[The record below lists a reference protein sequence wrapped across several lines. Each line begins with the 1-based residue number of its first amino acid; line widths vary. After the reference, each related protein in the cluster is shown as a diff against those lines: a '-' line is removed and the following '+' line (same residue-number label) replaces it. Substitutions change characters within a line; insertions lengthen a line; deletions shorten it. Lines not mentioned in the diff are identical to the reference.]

1 MSTIIMQEMR
11 KLIKRPL
18 KYRPYPAQHSR
29 MFNQHQQFESSTNCY
44 VFQGLTTW
52 SLTHPLSRFFKFVAL
67 IFYPTSWHKNM
78 HVYLPSLLV
87 KYTWWEGVSLFLGL
101 FSHCHIMTTLTIES
115 EKFRMN
121 PFRQGSST
129 RCPSWEQFR
138 RKNRIHRPPFPPI
151 SSAIMK
157 K

>member
-1 MSTIIMQEMR
+1 MSHAWRGKFGGMSTIIMQEMR

-78 HVYLPSLLV
+78 FVYLPSLLF
-87 KYTWWEGVSLFLGL
+87 KYYWWEGGLLLFGL
-101 FSHCHIMTTLTIES
+101 FSHLSCHDHSDPWSQTKI
-115 EKFRMN
+115 
-121 PFRQGSST
+121 
-129 RCPSWEQFR
+129 
-138 RKNRIHRPPFPPI
+138 RKNHIFLSSRKVHTLSLMRTI
-151 SSAIMK
+151 SK
-157 K
+157 KE